1 MTQTPIH
8 LDELDRAILA
18 LLQED
23 ARLTNRAIAARVHS
37 SEATVR
43 RRIDRLLDLGLMRIV
58 AVASPFA
65 LGYHSVAIV
74 GVQID
79 RSQQRAIETALQALP
94 EVRFIGLSI
103 GSFDMMLEVWMP
115 DPEALLNFLN
125 DRLSSLE
132 GVRKVEAWQILKLS
146 KYSYDWGE
154 QPSARPFTSQT

>member
-1 MTQTPIH
+1 MSQITKH

-43 RRIDRLLDLGLMRIV
+43 RRIDRLLDLGLMRVV

-65 LGYHSVAIV
+65 LGYQSVALV

-79 RSQQRAIETALQALP
+79 RSLQRSIESALQALP
-94 EVRFIGLSI
+94 EVRFIGLTI
-103 GSFDMMLEVWMP
+103 GSFDMMIEVWMP
-115 DPEALLNFLN
+115 DPEELLNFLN
-125 DRLSSLE
+125 ERLSTLE

-154 QPSARPFTSQT
+154 QPSARVLLT

>member
-1 MTQTPIH
+1 MTQTNKQ

-43 RRIDRLLDLGLMRIV
+43 RRIDRLLDLGLMRVV
-58 AVASPFA
+58 AVVSPFV
-65 LGYHSVAIV
+65 LGYHSVALV

-79 RSQQRAIETALQALP
+79 RSQQRSIEAALQAMP
-94 EVRFIGLSI
+94 EVRFIGLTI
-103 GSFDMMLEVWMP
+103 GSYDMMIEVWMP
-115 DPEALLNFLN
+115 DPEELLNFLN
-125 DRLSSLE
+125 DCLSRLE

-154 QPSARPFTSQT
+154 QPSARVLLT

>member
-1 MTQTPIH
+1 MSQITKH

-43 RRIDRLLDLGLMRIV
+43 RRIDRLLDLGLMRVV

-65 LGYHSVAIV
+65 LGYQSVALV

-79 RSQQRAIETALQALP
+79 RSLQRSIESALQALP
-94 EVRFIGLSI
+94 EVRFIGLTI
-103 GSFDMMLEVWMP
+103 GSFDMMIEVWMP
-115 DPEALLNFLN
+115 DPEELLNFLN
-125 DRLSSLE
+125 ERLSTLE

-154 QPSARPFTSQT
+154 QPSVRPFPS